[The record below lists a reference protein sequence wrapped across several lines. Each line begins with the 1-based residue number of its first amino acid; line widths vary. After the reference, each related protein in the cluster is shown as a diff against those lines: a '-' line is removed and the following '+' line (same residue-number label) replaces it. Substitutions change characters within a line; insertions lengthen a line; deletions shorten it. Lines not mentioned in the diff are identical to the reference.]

1 MIDLQA
7 ANFLLRLHKRIH
19 LPPCE
24 SNYIAFHFT
33 FVSAHYSTDY
43 WVLTCTITTHGHV
56 FTNHRLRVCNNKLVD
71 SWHIVNIQAIQVTLL
86 GDVFTIHRHIVTGI
100 YLTSCRLKY
109 NCNTINYK
117 PLLCG
122 AVLTAKP
129 ILWLNLVDTCKK
141 CAYVQFNLDCHVSTK
156 ADFLICIYVQYN
168 HPITHHTQTLNSGD
182 CVSLW
187 IAVTSNVM

>member
-1 MIDLQA
+1 MRPTFSLGYTSGSTCHPVSQIT
-7 ANFLLRLHKRIH
+7 LHSIS
-19 LPPCE
+19 P
-24 SNYIAFHFT
+24 S
-33 FVSAHYSTDY
+33 
-43 WVLTCTITTHGHV
+43 WVHINPMTTGFLTCTVTTHGYV
-56 FTNHRLRVCNNKLVD
+56 FTDHRLRACNNKLVD